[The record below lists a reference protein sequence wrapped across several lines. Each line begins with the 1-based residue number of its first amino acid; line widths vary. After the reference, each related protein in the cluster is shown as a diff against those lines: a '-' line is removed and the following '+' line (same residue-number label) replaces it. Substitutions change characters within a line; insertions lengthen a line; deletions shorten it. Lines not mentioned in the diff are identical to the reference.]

1 MLTIFLLCLGYV
13 ILCYF
18 LRSDDED
25 AADDADTDT
34 EFTAEVVRIVNV
46 RAHPNADRLEVAD
59 FELARSGTAAY
70 EVVVGK
76 GDFHPGDLARYYSV
90 DCLLPLD
97 RQEFAFLKSKDHPNR
112 THHRLR
118 AARLRGVY
126 SQGLLVAPQS
136 KDELGDRVAASSGVS
151 YYRPESA
158 EPDEVTDEVKAPP
171 FAPHYGVD
179 SLKKLPRLF
188 QPDDVVLVTE
198 KVDGCNARF
207 GWKRQGLLR
216 RWKFKLGSHRC
227 DIDPDGDSPFAIAA
241 RLLNLAER
249 TASRKGLIFY
259 GELYGLW
266 HTGAKIQD
274 LTYGLNCTE
283 VVVFDVRD
291 TRTGHWMP
299 ALDRINLLEEMRL
312 PQPPKLARVKYG
324 DGSVTR
330 GLADG
335 PSCLYASQIREGS
348 VVEAVDG
355 PRRKAK
361 YVGEGYLMRDSKPK
375 GKVVTTLLTGPE
387 KAA

>member
-18 LRSDDED
+18 LRSDAED

-97 RQEFAFLKSKDHPNR
+97 RQEFAFLKSKDHPHR

-151 YYRPESA
+151 YYRPDTD
-158 EPDEVTDEVKAPP
+158 EPDEVTGEVKAPP

-188 QPDDVVLVTE
+188 GPDDAVLVTE
-198 KVDGCNARF
+198 KVHGCNARF
-207 GWKRQGLLR
+207 GWRRSGFLR
-216 RWKFKLGSHRC
+216 RWKFCLGSHKS
-227 DIDPDGDSPFAIAA
+227 DLDPDGESPFAVAA
-241 RLLNLAER
+241 RLLNLKDR
-249 TASRKGLIFY
+249 TKDHKGLIFY
-259 GELYGLW
+259 GEFYGTW

-274 LTYGLNCTE
+274 LTYGISGTD
-283 VVVFDVRD
+283 VVVFDVLDVKTKR
-291 TRTGHWMP
+291 WMQVF
-299 ALDRINLLEEMRL
+299 DRVDLLEAMRL
-312 PQPPKLARVKYG
+312 PQPPALARVKYG
-324 DGSVTR
+324 DGSLIR

-335 PSCLYASQIREGS
+335 PSCLYAKQIREGC

-361 YVGEGYLMRDSKPK
+361 YVGEGYLMRDSAPK
-375 GKVVTTLLTGPE
+375 RFSSRAEAKS
-387 KAA
+387 